1 MFRKFRIFNGL
12 GKLGNS
18 GFTRR
23 YSPAAPA
30 LVLVTPS
37 TKPLCNT
44 GKTCPMCIGH
54 NGSGIDRIVCRIP
67 SCIVFRRQ
75 RRNRVKKN
83 ARPRSFNSEG
93 NEQPIAYR
101 SERFS
106 AMFALRFRNSS
117 TCVSTREKQ
126 YSGPIALFSIISF
139 CGERHASRISFEI
152 SSVSVRL
159 SGCWQPGT
167 CNRVA
172 PAILRA
178 ASKTSRNLPS
188 PSPR

>member
-30 LVLVTPS
+30 LVLVTTS

-67 SCIVFRRQ
+67 LHRISQTETKPCE
-75 RRNRVKKN
+75 KN
-83 ARPRSFNSEG
+83 ACPRSFNFEA

-106 AMFALRFRNSS
+106 AIFALRFRNSS
-117 TCVSTREKQ
+117 TSVSTREKQ
-126 YSGPIALFSIISF
+126 YFGFIVLCSVIFFFG
-139 CGERHASRISFEI
+139 RNDASRISFEI
-152 SSVSVRL
+152 SSVYIMPEI
-159 SGCWQPGT
+159 CP
-167 CNRVA
+167 
-172 PAILRA
+172 P
-178 ASKTSRNLPS
+178 
-188 PSPR
+188 